1 MLTRLSGL
9 LAAVAA
15 VATLS
20 PAASAAAAPAT
31 AAPAGAP
38 LPQTIQA
45 WGSNVYGE
53 LGNGTTTDSSTPGP
67 VKIPA
72 NTQFTSARCLM
83 SCLAVTTTG
92 QVYAW
97 GNNAAGQLGDG
108 TTKQRLTPVRVHL
121 PAGTKVTAVRPGDE
135 FTLALTAS
143 GKVLAWGANNVG
155 QLGIGSTKGSRL
167 PVPVKL
173 PKGVTV
179 KAISAGEDN
188 GLALTTAG
196 QVLSWGENGSGQLG
210 TGTTKGRLTPGPV
223 SLPKGTTVASIAAG
237 PFSGYAVTKAG
248 GMLAW
253 GQNNHGQLGNGS
265 TKQRSAPVRVSLPK
279 GTTVTAAVS
288 GSLHVLALTKS
299 GKVLA
304 WGDNQVGQ
312 LGIGTTTERHRPA
325 TVSLPKGTKVSA
337 LAAGKDYSL
346 ALTDSGVQPRPRA
359 AGRLPVVHGI
369 LAWGGNEAG
378 QLGTGSTAGSLVPVA
393 PKLPSLQEPISVG
406 SGWGSV
412 TSIAVCNQQPV

>member
-20 PAASAAAAPAT
+20 AAAPAAAAPAR
-31 AAPAGAP
+31 AP

-45 WGSNVYGE
+45 WGSNAYGE
-53 LGNGTTTDSSTPGP
+53 LGNGTTTDSSLPGP

-72 NTQFTSARCLM
+72 HTQFTSARCLL

-97 GNNAAGQLGDG
+97 GNNTEGQLGDG

-121 PAGTKVTAVRPGDE
+121 PAGTKVTAVRPGAYY
-135 FTLALTAS
+135 TLALTAS
-143 GKVLAWGANNVG
+143 GKVLAWGSNADG
-155 QLGIGSTKGSRL
+155 QLGTGSTKSSRL

-173 PKGVTV
+173 PTGVTV

-188 GLALTTAG
+188 GLALTATG
-196 QVLSWGENGSGQLG
+196 QVLSWGANASGQLG
-210 TGTTKGRLTPGPV
+210 TGTTKGRLTPGRV

-237 PFSGYAVTKAG
+237 PLSGYAVTKGG

-253 GQNNHGQLGNGS
+253 GLNNHGQLGDG
-265 TKQRSAPVRVSLPK
+265 TTRQRDKAVRVALPK
-279 GTTVTAAVS
+279 GTTVVAAVS
-288 GSLHVLALTKS
+288 GDLHVLALTKG

-304 WGDNQVGQ
+304 WGTNQVGQ
-312 LGIGTTTERHRPA
+312 LGIGTTTERHRPVF
-325 TVSLPKGTKVSA
+325 VSLPTGTKVSA

-346 ALTDSGVQPRPRA
+346 ALTDEGVQPGPSRA

-378 QLGTGSTAGSLVPVA
+378 QLGTGTTASSLVPVP
-393 PKLPSLQEPISVG
+393 PKLTDLLQPTSIG

-412 TSIAVCNQQPV
+412 TSVTVCNQTPV